1 MFGLPRMLF
10 TEEHELFR
18 QSVKD
23 FIAREISPYNA
34 EWEKQKMVSRESWKK
49 FGENGFLGIQAPESL
64 GGMNIQ
70 DFRYNAIL
78 IEELGLSG
86 CSGPAINGCNL
97 TMGDLMGIHNC
108 KIHTQYTS

>member
-34 EWEKQKMVSRESWKK
+34 EWEKQKM
-49 FGENGFLGIQAPESL
+49 GITCSL
-64 GGMNIQ
+64 SHGV
-70 DFRYNAIL
+70 L
-78 IEELGLSG
+78 
-86 CSGPAINGCNL
+86 L
-97 TMGDLMGIHNC
+97 TMCFIFDPLFF
-108 KIHTQYTS
+108 